1 MKIYDISRSNIIFTS
16 FNDVWYHTVKM
27 SIKQILK
34 YLKPYIIQILV
45 LTVFVVIQ
53 VQTDLALPRY
63 LSDIINEG
71 IILQDND
78 AILSIGLEMLGVT
91 LIGVIASVIVGYF
104 AARVS
109 TGVSKSVR
117 EEIYG
122 KVLGFSAKEMNKFS
136 TASLLTRSTNDVQ
149 QIQMVIYLFLR
160 MVISA
165 PIMGISAVINAFQLA
180 PDLSWLIATAVGVV
194 FTIIIAV
201 MVFAVPKFKILQKYI
216 DKLNRVSRENLT
228 GLRVIRAFNTQ
239 KYELKK
245 FDNVNKELVRLNLFI
260 NRLMVFLQ
268 PILFLIF
275 NFLNIGIIWFGAKL
289 LDTRM
294 LEMGDMFAFVQY
306 ASQVI
311 MSFLMLT
318 MIIIFLSRSMVSIQR
333 IGEILKTKN
342 SIKESKNPKKF
353 NKQSEGKIEYRN
365 VSFAY
370 PDSEE
375 PVIKNISFT
384 ANPGETTAF
393 IGSTGSGK
401 STVINLLPRFYDV
414 TEGEILIDGIN
425 IKDVSLRDL
434 RDRIGYVPQKGYLFS
449 GTIKSNLF
457 FGKEDATEEE
467 LKEASEIAQAYDF
480 ISEYK
485 KGFDNPITQGG
496 TNVSGGQKQR
506 LSIARALVKNPSIY
520 IFDDSFSALD
530 MKTERNLRKALSK
543 KTKDSTVLIVTQ
555 KIGTV
560 MNADKIVVL
569 DEGKIVGV
577 GRHEELLEECEVYR
591 EIALSQLSKE
601 ELKI

>member
-1 MKIYDISRSNIIFTS
+1 MKNLF
-16 FNDVWYHTVKM
+16 
-27 SIKQILK
+27 K
-34 YLKPYIIQILV
+34 YLKPYILQILILV
-45 LTVFVVIQ
+45 VFVVIQ
-53 VQTDLALPRY
+53 VQTDLALPGY

-78 AILSIGLEMLGVT
+78 AILNIGLEMLGVT
-91 LIGVIASVIVGYF
+91 LIGAVASVIVGYF

-109 TGVSKSVR
+109 TGVSKDVR
-117 EEIYG
+117 EGIYT
-122 KVLGFSAKEMNKFS
+122 KILGFSTKEINKFS

-149 QIQMVIYLFLR
+149 QVQTVIFMFLR
-160 MVISA
+160 LVISA
-165 PIMGISAVINAFQLA
+165 PIMGVGAVINAYQKA
-180 PDLSWLIATAVGVV
+180 PDLSWLIATAVAVI

-201 MVFAVPKFKILQKYI
+201 MVFAVPKFKILQKFV

-245 FDNVNKELVRLNLFI
+245 FDNVNKELVRINLFI
-260 NRLMVFLQ
+260 NKLMVFLQ

-275 NFLNIGIIWFGAKL
+275 NFLNIGVIWFGAKL
-289 LDTRM
+289 LDARI
-294 LEMGDMFAFVQY
+294 LEMGEMFAFVQY

-318 MIIIFLSRSMVSIQR
+318 MVIIFLSRSMVSLQR
-333 IGEILKTKN
+333 IGEILNTKN
-342 SIKESKNPKKF
+342 SVKESKKPKKF
-353 NKQSEGKIEYRN
+353 KKGSKGKIEYKE
-365 VSFAY
+365 VSFTY
-370 PDSEE
+370 DNSEE

-384 ANPGETTAF
+384 ASPGETTAF

-414 TEGEILIDGIN
+414 TKGKILIDGID
-425 IKDVSLRDL
+425 IKDVNLKDL

-449 GTIKSNLF
+449 GTIKSNLS

-480 ISEYK
+480 ISDYK
-485 KGFDNPITQGG
+485 EKFNNPITQGG

-506 LSIARALVKNPSIY
+506 LSIARALIKEPDIY

-530 MKTERNLRKALSK
+530 MKTDRDLRKALSK
-543 KTKDSTVLIVTQ
+543 KTKESTVLIVAQ
-555 KIGTV
+555 KIGTI
-560 MNADKIVVL
+560 MNADKIIVL
-569 DEGKIVGV
+569 DEGKIVGE
-577 GRHEELLEECEVYR
+577 GTHEELLKECKVYE
-591 EIALSQLSKE
+591 EIALSQLSEE
-601 ELKI
+601 ELKLKNIKQ

>member
-1 MKIYDISRSNIIFTS
+1 
-16 FNDVWYHTVKM
+16 M

-342 SIKESKNPKKF
+342 SIKESNNPKKF
-353 NKQSEGKIEYRN
+353 NKQSEGKIEYKN

-569 DEGKIVGV
+569 DEGEIVGV

>member
-1 MKIYDISRSNIIFTS
+1 
-16 FNDVWYHTVKM
+16 
-27 SIKQILK
+27 
-34 YLKPYIIQILV
+34 
-45 LTVFVVIQ
+45 
-53 VQTDLALPRY
+53 
-63 LSDIINEG
+63 
-71 IILQDND
+71 
-78 AILSIGLEMLGVT
+78 
-91 LIGVIASVIVGYF
+91 
-104 AARVS
+104 
-109 TGVSKSVR
+109 
-117 EEIYG
+117 
-122 KVLGFSAKEMNKFS
+122 
-136 TASLLTRSTNDVQ
+136 
-149 QIQMVIYLFLR
+149 

-165 PIMGISAVINAFQLA
+165 PIMGVSAVINAFRLA
-180 PDLSWLIATAVGVV
+180 PDLSWLIATAVGAV
-194 FTIIIAV
+194 FAIIITV
-201 MVFAVPKFKILQKYI
+201 MVFAVPKFEILQKYI

-239 KYELKK
+239 KYELEK
-245 FDNVNKELVRLNLFI
+245 FDNVNKELVRINLFI

-275 NFLNIGIIWFGAKL
+275 NFLSIGVIWFGAKL
-289 LDTRM
+289 IDERM

-318 MIIIFLSRSMVSIQR
+318 MIIVFLSRSMVSIQR
-333 IGEILKTKN
+333 IVEVLNTKN
-342 SIKESKNPKKF
+342 SIKEPKKPKKF
-353 NKQSEGKIEYRN
+353 SKKAKGKVEYKN

-384 ANPGETTAF
+384 ASPGETTAF
-393 IGSTGSGK
+393 VGSTGSGK

-414 TEGEILIDGIN
+414 TDGEILIDGIN
-425 IKDVSLRDL
+425 IKDVSLKDL

-449 GTIKSNLF
+449 GTIKSNLS
-457 FGKEDATEEE
+457 FGKEDASEEE
-467 LKEASEIAQAYDF
+467 LREASEIAQAYDF

-485 KGFDNPITQGG
+485 KRFNNPITQGG

-520 IFDDSFSALD
+520 IFDDTFSALD
-530 MKTERNLRKALSK
+530 TKTEKSLREALSK

-555 KIGTV
+555 KIGTI

-569 DEGKIVGV
+569 DDGEIVGI
-577 GRHEELLEECEVYR
+577 GRHEELLKKCKVYR

>member
-1 MKIYDISRSNIIFTS
+1 
-16 FNDVWYHTVKM
+16 M

-34 YLKPYIIQILV
+34 YLKPYILQILV

-91 LIGVIASVIVGYF
+91 LIGVVASVIVGYF

-109 TGVSKSVR
+109 TGVSKDVR

-165 PIMGISAVINAFQLA
+165 PIMGVSAVINAFRLA
-180 PDLSWLIATAVGVV
+180 PDLSWLIATAVGAV
-194 FTIIIAV
+194 FAIIITV
-201 MVFAVPKFKILQKYI
+201 MVFAVPKFEILQKYI

-239 KYELKK
+239 KYELEK
-245 FDNVNKELVRLNLFI
+245 FDNVNKELVRINLFI

-275 NFLNIGIIWFGAKL
+275 NFLSIGVIWFGAKL
-289 LDTRM
+289 IDERM

-318 MIIIFLSRSMVSIQR
+318 MIIVFLSRSMVSIQR
-333 IGEILKTKN
+333 IVEVLNTKN
-342 SIKESKNPKKF
+342 SIKEPKKPKKF
-353 NKQSEGKIEYRN
+353 SKKAKGKVEYKN

-384 ANPGETTAF
+384 ASPGETTAF
-393 IGSTGSGK
+393 VGSTGSGK

-414 TEGEILIDGIN
+414 TDGEILIDGIN
-425 IKDVSLRDL
+425 IKDVSLKDL

-449 GTIKSNLF
+449 GTIKSNLS
-457 FGKEDATEEE
+457 FGKEDASEEE
-467 LKEASEIAQAYDF
+467 LREASEIAQAYDF

-485 KGFDNPITQGG
+485 KRFNNPITQGG

-520 IFDDSFSALD
+520 IFDDTFSALD
-530 MKTERNLRKALSK
+530 TKTEKSLREALSK

-555 KIGTV
+555 KIGTI

-569 DEGKIVGV
+569 DDGEIVGI
-577 GRHEELLEECEVYR
+577 GRHEELLKKCKVYR

>member
-342 SIKESKNPKKF
+342 SIKESNNPKKF
-353 NKQSEGKIEYRN
+353 NKQSEGKIEYKN

>member
-1 MKIYDISRSNIIFTS
+1 
-16 FNDVWYHTVKM
+16 
-27 SIKQILK
+27 
-34 YLKPYIIQILV
+34 
-45 LTVFVVIQ
+45 
-53 VQTDLALPRY
+53 
-63 LSDIINEG
+63 
-71 IILQDND
+71 
-78 AILSIGLEMLGVT
+78 
-91 LIGVIASVIVGYF
+91 
-104 AARVS
+104 
-109 TGVSKSVR
+109 
-117 EEIYG
+117 
-122 KVLGFSAKEMNKFS
+122 
-136 TASLLTRSTNDVQ
+136 
-149 QIQMVIYLFLR
+149 
-160 MVISA
+160 
-165 PIMGISAVINAFQLA
+165 
-180 PDLSWLIATAVGVV
+180 
-194 FTIIIAV
+194 
-201 MVFAVPKFKILQKYI
+201 
-216 DKLNRVSRENLT
+216 
-228 GLRVIRAFNTQ
+228 
-239 KYELKK
+239 
-245 FDNVNKELVRLNLFI
+245 
-260 NRLMVFLQ
+260 
-268 PILFLIF
+268 
-275 NFLNIGIIWFGAKL
+275 
-289 LDTRM
+289 
-294 LEMGDMFAFVQY
+294 
-306 ASQVI
+306 
-311 MSFLMLT
+311 

>member
-1 MKIYDISRSNIIFTS
+1 
-16 FNDVWYHTVKM
+16 M

-569 DEGKIVGV
+569 DEGEIVGV

>member
-1 MKIYDISRSNIIFTS
+1 
-16 FNDVWYHTVKM
+16 M

-34 YLKPYIIQILV
+34 YLKPYILQILV

-91 LIGVIASVIVGYF
+91 LIGVVASVIVGYF

-109 TGVSKSVR
+109 TGVSKDVR

-149 QIQMVIYLFLR
+149 QVQMVIYLFLR

-180 PDLSWLIATAVGVV
+180 PDLSWLIATAVGIV

-239 KYELKK
+239 KYELEK
-245 FDNVNKELVRLNLFI
+245 FDSVNKELVRINLFI

-275 NFLNIGIIWFGAKL
+275 NFLSIGVIWFGAKL
-289 LDTRM
+289 IDERM

-318 MIIIFLSRSMVSIQR
+318 MIIVFLSRSMVSIQR
-333 IGEILKTKN
+333 IVEVLNTKN
-342 SIKESKNPKKF
+342 SIKEPKNPKKF
-353 NKQSEGKIEYRN
+353 SKKAKGEVEYKN

-384 ANPGETTAF
+384 ASPGETTAF
-393 IGSTGSGK
+393 VGSTGSGK

-414 TEGEILIDGIN
+414 TDGEILIDGIN
-425 IKDVSLRDL
+425 IKDVSLKDL

-449 GTIKSNLF
+449 GTIKSNLS
-457 FGKEDATEEE
+457 FGKEDASEEE
-467 LKEASEIAQAYDF
+467 LREASEIAQAYDF

-485 KGFDNPITQGG
+485 KRFNNPITQGG

-520 IFDDSFSALD
+520 IFDDTFSALD
-530 MKTERNLRKALSK
+530 TKTEKSLREALSK

-555 KIGTV
+555 KIGTI

-569 DEGKIVGV
+569 DDGEIVGI
-577 GRHEELLEECEVYR
+577 GRHEELLKKCKVYR

>member
-1 MKIYDISRSNIIFTS
+1 
-16 FNDVWYHTVKM
+16 VKN
-27 SIKQILK
+27 LFK
-34 YLKPYIIQILV
+34 YLKPYILQILILV
-45 LTVFVVIQ
+45 VFVVIQ
-53 VQTDLALPRY
+53 VQTDLALPGY

-78 AILSIGLEMLGVT
+78 AILNIGLEMLGVT
-91 LIGVIASVIVGYF
+91 LIGAVASIIVGYF

-109 TGVSKSVR
+109 TGVSKDVR
-117 EEIYG
+117 EGVYTKI
-122 KVLGFSAKEMNKFS
+122 LGFSAKEINKFS

-149 QIQMVIYLFLR
+149 QVQTVIFMFLR

-165 PIMGISAVINAFQLA
+165 PIMGVGAVINAYQKA
-180 PDLSWLIATAVGVV
+180 PDLSWLVGVAV
-194 FTIIIAV
+194 AVIFTIITAV
-201 MVFAVPKFKILQKYI
+201 MIFAVPKFKILQKFV

-239 KYELKK
+239 EYELKK
-245 FDNVNKELVRLNLFI
+245 FDNVNKDLVRINLFI

-275 NFLNIGIIWFGAKL
+275 NFLNIGVIWFGAKL
-289 LDTRM
+289 LDARI
-294 LEMGDMFAFVQY
+294 LEMGEMFAFVQY

-318 MIIIFLSRSMVSIQR
+318 MIIIFLSRSVVSLQR
-333 IGEILKTKN
+333 IGEILNTKN

-353 NKQSEGKIEYRN
+353 SKKSKGKVEYKN

-370 PDSEE
+370 ANSEE
-375 PVIKNISFT
+375 SVIKNISFT

-414 TEGEILIDGIN
+414 TKGEILIDGIN
-425 IKDVSLRDL
+425 IKDVSLKEL

-449 GTIKSNLF
+449 GTIKSNLS
-457 FGKEDATEEE
+457 FGKENATEEE

-480 ISEYK
+480 ISDYK
-485 KGFDNPITQGG
+485 EKFNNPITQGG

-506 LSIARALVKNPSIY
+506 LSIARSLVKNPNIY

-530 MKTERNLRKALSK
+530 MKTDRDLRKALSE
-543 KTKDSTVLIVTQ
+543 KTKESTVLIVAQ
-555 KIGTV
+555 KIGTI
-560 MNADKIVVL
+560 MNADKIIVL
-569 DEGKIVGV
+569 DEGRIVGE
-577 GRHEELLEECEVYR
+577 GRHEELLKECKVYK
-591 EIALSQLSKE
+591 EIALSQLSEK

>member
-1 MKIYDISRSNIIFTS
+1 
-16 FNDVWYHTVKM
+16 M

-342 SIKESKNPKKF
+342 SIKESNNPKKF
-353 NKQSEGKIEYRN
+353 NKQSEGKIEYKN

>member
-1 MKIYDISRSNIIFTS
+1 
-16 FNDVWYHTVKM
+16 
-27 SIKQILK
+27 
-34 YLKPYIIQILV
+34 
-45 LTVFVVIQ
+45 
-53 VQTDLALPRY
+53 
-63 LSDIINEG
+63 
-71 IILQDND
+71 
-78 AILSIGLEMLGVT
+78 
-91 LIGVIASVIVGYF
+91 
-104 AARVS
+104 
-109 TGVSKSVR
+109 
-117 EEIYG
+117 
-122 KVLGFSAKEMNKFS
+122 
-136 TASLLTRSTNDVQ
+136 
-149 QIQMVIYLFLR
+149 
-160 MVISA
+160 
-165 PIMGISAVINAFQLA
+165 
-180 PDLSWLIATAVGVV
+180 
-194 FTIIIAV
+194 
-201 MVFAVPKFKILQKYI
+201 
-216 DKLNRVSRENLT
+216 
-228 GLRVIRAFNTQ
+228 
-239 KYELKK
+239 
-245 FDNVNKELVRLNLFI
+245 
-260 NRLMVFLQ
+260 
-268 PILFLIF
+268 
-275 NFLNIGIIWFGAKL
+275 
-289 LDTRM
+289 
-294 LEMGDMFAFVQY
+294 
-306 ASQVI
+306 
-311 MSFLMLT
+311 

-353 NKQSEGKIEYRN
+353 NKQSEGKIEYKN

-569 DEGKIVGV
+569 DEGEIVGV

>member
-342 SIKESKNPKKF
+342 SIKESNNPKKF

>member
-1 MKIYDISRSNIIFTS
+1 
-16 FNDVWYHTVKM
+16 
-27 SIKQILK
+27 
-34 YLKPYIIQILV
+34 
-45 LTVFVVIQ
+45 
-53 VQTDLALPRY
+53 
-63 LSDIINEG
+63 
-71 IILQDND
+71 
-78 AILSIGLEMLGVT
+78 
-91 LIGVIASVIVGYF
+91 
-104 AARVS
+104 VS
-109 TGVSKSVR
+109 TGVSKDVR

-149 QIQMVIYLFLR
+149 QVQMVIYLFLR

-239 KYELKK
+239 KYELEK
-245 FDNVNKELVRLNLFI
+245 FDSVNKELVRINLFI

-275 NFLNIGIIWFGAKL
+275 NFLSIGVIWFGAKL
-289 LDTRM
+289 IDERM

-318 MIIIFLSRSMVSIQR
+318 MIIVFLSRSMVSIQR
-333 IGEILKTKN
+333 IVEVLNTKN
-342 SIKESKNPKKF
+342 SIKEPKNPKKF
-353 NKQSEGKIEYRN
+353 SKKAKGEVEYKN

-384 ANPGETTAF
+384 ASPGETTAF
-393 IGSTGSGK
+393 VGSTGSGK

-414 TEGEILIDGIN
+414 TDGEILIDGIN
-425 IKDVSLRDL
+425 IKDVSLKDL

-449 GTIKSNLF
+449 GTIKSNLS
-457 FGKEDATEEE
+457 FGKEDASEEE
-467 LKEASEIAQAYDF
+467 LREASEIAQAYDF

-485 KGFDNPITQGG
+485 KRFNNPITQGG

-520 IFDDSFSALD
+520 IFDDTFSALD
-530 MKTERNLRKALSK
+530 MKTEKNLREALSK

-555 KIGTV
+555 KIGTI

-569 DEGKIVGV
+569 DDGEIVGI
-577 GRHEELLEECEVYR
+577 GRHEELLKKCKVYR

>member
-1 MKIYDISRSNIIFTS
+1 
-16 FNDVWYHTVKM
+16 
-27 SIKQILK
+27 
-34 YLKPYIIQILV
+34 
-45 LTVFVVIQ
+45 
-53 VQTDLALPRY
+53 
-63 LSDIINEG
+63 
-71 IILQDND
+71 
-78 AILSIGLEMLGVT
+78 
-91 LIGVIASVIVGYF
+91 VGYF

-109 TGVSKSVR
+109 TGVSKDVR
-117 EEIYG
+117 EGVYTKI
-122 KVLGFSAKEMNKFS
+122 LGFSAKEINKFS

-149 QIQMVIYLFLR
+149 QVQTVIFMFLR

-165 PIMGISAVINAFQLA
+165 PIMGVGAVINAYQKA
-180 PDLSWLIATAVGVV
+180 PDLSWLVGLAVAVI
-194 FTIIIAV
+194 FTIITAV
-201 MVFAVPKFKILQKYI
+201 MIFAVPKFKILQKFV

-239 KYELKK
+239 EYELKK
-245 FDNVNKELVRLNLFI
+245 FDNVNKDLVRINLFI

-275 NFLNIGIIWFGAKL
+275 NFLNIGVIWFGAKL
-289 LDTRM
+289 LDARI
-294 LEMGDMFAFVQY
+294 LEMGEMFAFVQY

-318 MIIIFLSRSMVSIQR
+318 MIIIFLSRSVVSLQR
-333 IGEILKTKN
+333 IGEILNTKN

-353 NKQSEGKIEYRN
+353 SKKSKGKVEYKN

-370 PDSEE
+370 ANSEE
-375 PVIKNISFT
+375 SVIKNISFT

-414 TEGEILIDGIN
+414 TKGEILIDGIN
-425 IKDVSLRDL
+425 IKDVSLKEL

-449 GTIKSNLF
+449 GTIKSNLS
-457 FGKEDATEEE
+457 FGKENATEEE

-480 ISEYK
+480 ISDYK
-485 KGFDNPITQGG
+485 EKFNNPITQGG

-506 LSIARALVKNPSIY
+506 LSIARSLVKNPNIY

-530 MKTERNLRKALSK
+530 MKTDRDLRKALSE
-543 KTKDSTVLIVTQ
+543 KTKESTVLIVAQ
-555 KIGTV
+555 KIGTI
-560 MNADKIVVL
+560 MNADKIIVL
-569 DEGKIVGV
+569 DEGRIVGE
-577 GRHEELLEECEVYR
+577 GRHEELLKECKVYK
-591 EIALSQLSKE
+591 EIALSQLSEK

>member
-1 MKIYDISRSNIIFTS
+1 
-16 FNDVWYHTVKM
+16 M